1 MSDAGRV
8 PDTRWMTNG
17 ACARRRDL
25 PWLNDAD
32 KVTAWEELT
41 MRSICQDCPVRRR
54 CEDFARR
61 ADISGGFWSGL
72 NRDPEATPL
81 PGLGDVA

>member
-1 MSDAGRV
+1 
-8 PDTRWMTNG
+8 
-17 ACARRRDL
+17 
-25 PWLNDAD
+25 
-32 KVTAWEELT
+32 

-61 ADISGGFWSGL
+61 AEISGGFWSGL

>member
-1 MSDAGRV
+1 MTESNRV
-8 PDTRWMTNG
+8 RDTRWMANG

-25 PWLNDAD
+25 PWLKDAD
-32 KVTAWEELT
+32 QVTAWDDLT
-41 MRSICQDCPVRRR
+41 MRAICQNCPVRRR
-54 CEDFARR
+54 CEDFARH
-61 ADISGGFWSGL
+61 ADVSGGFWSGL